1 MPCAAQSAA
10 LHALAAT
17 DGGRDMP
24 NKWVGDRFVPRPV
37 VSYGVYEGPARFGRP
52 VEGSGQLEGG
62 DDELRLAFGQGLW
75 GGRLPD
81 DWQVIDAEMYAVLAY
96 LRKMATAEDAA
107 DRRCLV
113 LSDCKPALQ
122 QIEAAYR
129 KGSLEGLREEVAS
142 RGYADIAPSS
152 NLSRSCGYRA
162 TRGALAT
169 PTPTP
174 WRLHTWGPARLRMP
188 PPSSVK
194 Q

>member
-1 MPCAAQSAA
+1 MGKDKEPLGSEKGRGLNAEVARICLA
-10 LHALAAT
+10 LHRARPFTHLAAT

-129 KGSLEGLREEVAS
+129 KGSLEGLREMGRSV
-142 RGYADIAPSS
+142 RGDMQI
-152 NLSRSCGYRA
+152 SRSARIRHVPVG
-162 TRGALAT
+162 TEPRGV
-169 PTPTP
+169 
-174 WRLHTWGPARLRMP
+174 R
-188 PPSSVK
+188 
-194 Q
+194 

>member
-1 MPCAAQSAA
+1 MPRAAHRARPFT
-10 LHALAAT
+10 HLAAT
-17 DGGRDMP
+17 DGGRDTP

-52 VEGSGQLEGG
+52 VEGSGQLESG

-96 LRKMATAEDAA
+96 LRKMATSEDAA

-113 LSDCKPALQ
+113 LSDCKPALRQ

-129 KGSLEGLREEVAS
+129 RGPLEGLRE

-174 WRLHTWGPARLRMP
+174 RRLHTWGPARLRMP
-188 PPSSVK
+188 PPSSEE

>member
-1 MPCAAQSAA
+1 
-10 LHALAAT
+10 
-17 DGGRDMP
+17 MP

-52 VEGSGQLEGG
+52 VEGSGQLESG

-129 KGSLEGLREEVAS
+129 KGSLEGLREWGIRGDMQIS
-142 RGYADIAPSS
+142 R
-152 NLSRSCGYRA
+152 
-162 TRGALAT
+162 
-169 PTPTP
+169 
-174 WRLHTWGPARLRMP
+174 PARICHVPVGTEPRG
-188 PPSSVK
+188 VR
-194 Q
+194 